1 MAAVSSS
8 LDGVARAQSATST
21 CSQPAASRCSQPAAS
36 RANLAAAAQPNARR
50 GSPSP
55 RAPVST
61 PILRQLTAHPARPA
75 AALPRATASKRDGAL
90 LSPSGCDGPARP
102 PPGGPDERPA
112 TPPRGWR
119 GESCTRH
126 QCVGGNRSQRTGG
139 AQSLKPSG
147 RRGPEGQQ
155 LVAPAWSPTEQR
167 AGRCR
172 IRADGADSGSPGER
186 LDAAA
191 RSSGG
196 RRLVVVGGQ
205 RVSPAVAE
213 MVGWRRERT
222 ASMISLGSIPC
233 RYVLVVPRSVCPSW
247 RWMMLIATPS
257 RASSTACAWRS

>member
-155 LVAPAWSPTEQR
+155 LVAPAWSPT
-167 AGRCR
+167 GLCWL
-172 IRADGADSGSPGER
+172 GCCFGSPSAEIRKVRGPSACGWR
-186 LDAAA
+186 ALS
-191 RSSGG
+191 RPCGG
-196 RRLVVVGGQ
+196 RHLDSRPGYLPRPTGIC
-205 RVSPAVAE
+205 RS
-213 MVGWRRERT
+213 WC
-222 ASMISLGSIPC
+222 SL
-233 RYVLVVPRSVCPSW
+233 
-247 RWMMLIATPS
+247 
-257 RASSTACAWRS
+257 